1 MSREVRLHAVVPAR
15 PAREV
20 FGLLRRMERY
30 PQISSSILRVDVD
43 AQATPP
49 CSTWHVQFR
58 EGVLV
63 WTERDLFDEAA
74 LELRFEQ
81 VDGDFEQ
88 LAGRWQVLE
97 RPQGCE
103 IVLETTFDFGIP
115 SLRHLIDPL
124 AERALYDNGV
134 ELLLGLV
141 GDDAQVLSARPSGG
155 ALEELLDG

>member
-1 MSREVRLHAVVPAR
+1 MRAVVPAR
-15 PAREV
+15 PARAV
-20 FGLLRRMERY
+20 FDLLRALERY
-30 PQISSSILRVDVD
+30 PDVSSSILSIDVD
-43 AQATPP
+43 ADTTPP

-63 WTERDLFDEAA
+63 WTERDLVDESA

-81 VDGDFEQ
+81 VEGDFEQ
-88 LAGRWQVLE
+88 LAGRWHVVE

-103 IVLETTFDFGIP
+103 IVLETTFDFGMP

-134 ELLLGLV
+134 ELLRGLL
-141 GDDAQVLSARPSGG
+141 GDDVEVLSARPSGG
-155 ALEELLDG
+155 ELEGLLDG